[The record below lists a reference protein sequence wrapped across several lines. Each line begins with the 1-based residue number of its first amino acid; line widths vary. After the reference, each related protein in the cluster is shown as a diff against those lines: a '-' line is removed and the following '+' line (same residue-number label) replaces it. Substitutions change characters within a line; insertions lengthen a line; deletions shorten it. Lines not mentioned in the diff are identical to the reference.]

1 MRTTGLWQEW
11 SHDEAIAEI
20 QHPDWLMIDNS
31 GYNYWN
37 MVSGELLKISY
48 DQLGKFVHGKAY
60 KLSPESSFNGYI

>member
-1 MRTTGLWQEW
+1 MTSNLIRTEW

-60 KLSPESSFNGYI
+60 KLSHQSSLNGYI